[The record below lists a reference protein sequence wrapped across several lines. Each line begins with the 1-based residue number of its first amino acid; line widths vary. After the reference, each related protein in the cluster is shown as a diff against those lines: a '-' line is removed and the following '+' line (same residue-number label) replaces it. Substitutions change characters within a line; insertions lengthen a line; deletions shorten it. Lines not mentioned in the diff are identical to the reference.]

1 MAIGI
6 LFDADIENGGSYQM
20 SINNLLEFKKNFEK
34 DNINFVILT
43 HKKYKI
49 LEELNIKYQIIKITI
64 FDYIFILLRNIFF
77 INLFLD
83 KFLFISLFERKLL
96 NRNISIII
104 FLFTSYKAFL
114 LKKIKFISTVIDV
127 CHREFP
133 NFKEVRGKVFFVR
146 EYLNKNVL
154 PLSNL
159 IITESALLKSKIF
172 EFYKINQNKIISI
185 PNTPSN
191 LIALNKDVSLDKI
204 RSKYNIYSKFYFYPA
219 QFWSHK
225 NHIIIL
231 EAIKKLK
238 DKKVNIN
245 FIFCGRD
252 KGNLSLIKKKILDL
266 KIKDN
271 IKILNYVGSDD
282 VFGLYK
288 LCEALVMPTYFGPT
302 NIPPV
307 EAWSLETP
315 VIYSSYL
322 SNHGQDAALYF
333 NPNSSDELIEAITKL
348 EVLSVKQKII
358 SKGKIRLKNIVKENA
373 EGHLLFIK
381 KIKQLY
387 NDI

>member
-1 MAIGI
+1 MTVAI
-6 LFDADIENGGSYQM
+6 LFDANINNGGSYQM

-34 DNINFVILT
+34 ENINFVILT
-43 HKKYKI
+43 HKNYKI
-49 LEELNIKYQIIKITI
+49 LDELNIEYQIIKMTI
-64 FDYIFILLRNIFF
+64 FDYIFIFLRNIPFVNKFF
-77 INLFLD
+77 DKSLFVSIFEKKLLR
-83 KFLFISLFERKLL
+83 KKISLM
-96 NRNISIII
+96 I
-104 FLFTSYKAFL
+104 FLSTSYKAFL

-133 NFKEVRGKVFFVR
+133 NIKEVSGKVFFVR
-146 EYLNKNVL
+146 EYLNKNIL
-154 PLSNL
+154 PLSCL
-159 IITESALLKSKIF
+159 IITESAMLKTRIF
-172 EFYKINQNKIISI
+172 EFYKIKQNKIISI

-191 LIALNKDVSLDKI
+191 LITKNKNVSLQKI
-204 RSKYNIYSKFYFYPA
+204 KNKYNIDSKFYFYPA

-252 KGNLSLIKKKILDL
+252 KGNLNFVKKNILDL

-271 IKILNYVGSDD
+271 IKILDYVENDD
-282 VFGLYK
+282 VYGLYK

-307 EAWSLETP
+307 EAWSLGTP

-322 SNHGQDAALYF
+322 SNHGKNAALYF
-333 NPNSSDELIEAITKL
+333 DPNSSDELIEAIAKL
-348 EVLSVKQKII
+348 HVFNVKQNLILN
-358 SKGKIRLKNIVKENA
+358 GKKRLIDIMKENA
-373 EGHLLFIK
+373 QGHSLFIK
-381 KIKQLY
+381 QIKLLY
-387 NDI
+387 NNS